1 MSQIFFRR
9 TNFRWG
15 RIVDNRR
22 VDSNGRSLCQVT
34 RKPDNGHPFAGDSRL
49 YGRLE
54 HTWKLCGSSGYFI
67 IITAIVKKFDGIRLL
82 KIFRTELSGGNCRG
96 DGDYRCAGSVCVIQA
111 VNQMNMSRPATS
123 RAASRATG
131 QLCFCRSGIRP
142 CFFVAHMYPFY
153 LIVFSD
159 CFVYF
164 IQTVACYG
172 VDAFNSGFYQSIY
185 QLFCY
190 FFCHSCNWFRIDF
203 YVITD
208 GCKEKF

>member
-1 MSQIFFRR
+1 MTIRDLLAAESI
-9 TNFRWG
+9 NL
-15 RIVDNRR
+15 
-22 VDSNGRSLCQVT
+22 NGTPAGKTEALNQCIDLMAKSGKIADVEKY
-34 RKPDNGHPFAGDSRL
+34 RKGVFAR
-49 YGRLE
+49 E
-54 HTWKLCGSSGYFI
+54 E
-67 IITAIVKKFDGIRLL
+67 V
-82 KIFRTELSGGNCRG
+82 
-96 DGDYRCAGSVCVIQA
+96 
-111 VNQMNMSRPATS
+111 
-123 RAASRATG
+123 
-131 QLCFCRSGIRP
+131 RSGIRP